1 MRINACNV
9 VFTLALSRGAREE
22 AVLSECHRRRKIK
35 SPAFRYTSASLARF
49 HRDRAVEEVPD
60 IRSIAAKEARRRLR
74 THVLSR
80 RSLNPDVFS
89 RVIGRKKE
97 STIDDRCFLSA
108 REVTSDLSLFF
119 FVFSSPLRCVSFSD
133 L

>member
-1 MRINACNV
+1 MP
-9 VFTLALSRGAREE
+9 SEE
-22 AVLSECHRRRKIK
+22 ENK

-49 HRDRAVEEVPD
+49 RRDRAVEEVPD
-60 IRSIAAKEARRRLR
+60 TRSIAAKEARLR
-74 THVLSR
+74 TRVLLR

-89 RVIGRKKE
+89 RVIDRKKE

-119 FVFSSPLRCVSFSD
+119 LSSLHRCGVSRSWISNWVDD
-133 L
+133 LA